1 MTEHLRISHSIGK
14 STELGSRTMCL
25 VLGPEAWH
33 HSTNDDM
40 VDDGASSAISSLA
53 AASSQ

>member
-33 HSTNDDM
+33 HSYNDDLI
-40 VDDGASSAISSLA
+40 DDGVSSAISSLA
-53 AASSQ
+53 AANSQ